1 MPNIDIQLGDTR
13 GISRKLDELGRVTLP
28 IEFRKELGLNEDGKP
43 WVEMFLVN
51 DGIYIRKKK
60 FMYKGEK

>member
-13 GISRKLDELGRVTLP
+13 GISRKLDELGRATLP
-28 IEFRKELGLNEDGKP
+28 MEFRKELGLNEEEKP

-60 FMYKGEK
+60 FKYKGEK

>member
-1 MPNIDIQLGDTR
+1 MPNIDLQLGDTK
-13 GISRKLDELGRVTLP
+13 GISRRLDLLGRITIP
-28 IEFRKELGLNEDGKP
+28 MEFRKELDIDDTEKP

-51 DGIYIRKKK
+51 DGVYIRKKK

>member
-1 MPNIDIQLGDTR
+1 MPNIDIQLGDTK
-13 GISRKLDELGRVTLP
+13 GLSRRMDLLGRAVIP
-28 IEFRKELGLNEDGKP
+28 IEFRKELGLDEEEKP

-51 DGIYIRKKK
+51 DGVYIRKKK

>member
-1 MPNIDIQLGDTR
+1 MPNIDLQLGDTK
-13 GISRKLDELGRVTLP
+13 GLSRRMDVLGRITIP
-28 IEFRKELGLNEDGKP
+28 MEFRKELDLDETEKP

-60 FMYKGEK
+60 FKYKGEK